1 MKPLRLTLKGF
12 TGIRDGLGLDELSLD
27 IEALT
32 KDAQLIALIGP
43 NGAGKTTII
52 ENLQPHRLMPSRATS
67 ASVGGF
73 SYYDHLCRPEGF
85 KELEWL
91 HEGRRLRSQL
101 VFRMNGARRTEAFL
115 HEWKIDRWVPMVT
128 SDGTGSDGRAETY
141 DRCVESL
148 LGSPEAFF
156 TSAFHAQNRRQL
168 SAYRPSEVK
177 SLLVELLGLEQI
189 RAAGQDAGRV
199 AAQLQQALEARRMEL
214 ARVRAMEQSAQVLRR
229 EIDESQAQVQITGQ
243 RKDAAQIALR
253 AAEQQLA
260 SCEAERAAAAS
271 TEALRQ
277 SLLAQVGEHVRR
289 KAGLLDAHR
298 RLTEEHQANRNR
310 AAAALRE
317 AEQIASAANAR
328 HQRELTATQ
337 ALLARRDAIRG
348 AAERLPALVEQ
359 EQRARDALRCAESV
373 SESALRIQQRLE
385 VIASKRQGLER
396 EAGAAV
402 LRVRQLQE
410 RFQLTAKVPCSGTEL
425 QGSCQLLADAREAQT
440 LRPSAELKV
449 AQLQQEVTALDQ
461 ERDKLQRECSNL
473 GDSTS
478 RLIQARSA
486 LDAVIEQRRVAN
498 ADAALVAQLDQAEE
512 RVRAIAAEGLE
523 VERRLQAARATA
535 SEEMARSDASS
546 QEAASRHAAEVAE
559 LDAALARLAQ
569 QLGAL
574 PPQFDEAKRAAA
586 EQGVASARRTLAQA
600 EADYAGAVVRRA
612 EFGGRLRA
620 FQAQIMDG
628 EASARAVA
636 HLETELALWTAL
648 SKALG
653 NDGVIALCIDD
664 AGPTLASLANELL
677 INCYGP
683 RFTISITT
691 QVETAKKDLKEGF
704 DVVVFDA
711 QTGASKSV
719 GLMSGGERVLV
730 NEALTRAIA
739 VYLAQCAGRRYHTL
753 FSDETDGPLDAERKR
768 MFVAMKREV
777 LRLAGY
783 EKEIFVSQT
792 PQLWEMA
799 DCVIDVGRLAK
810 RVVA

>member
-1 MKPLRLTLKGF
+1 
-12 TGIRDGLGLDELSLD
+12 
-27 IEALT
+27 
-32 KDAQLIALIGP
+32 
-43 NGAGKTTII
+43 
-52 ENLQPHRLMPSRATS
+52 
-67 ASVGGF
+67 V
-73 SYYDHLCRPEGF
+73 
-85 KELEWL
+85 
-91 HEGRRLRSQL
+91 
-101 VFRMNGARRTEAFL
+101 
-115 HEWKIDRWVPMVT
+115 
-128 SDGTGSDGRAETY
+128 
-141 DRCVESL
+141 
-148 LGSPEAFF
+148 
-156 TSAFHAQNRRQL
+156 
-168 SAYRPSEVK
+168 
-177 SLLVELLGLEQI
+177 
-189 RAAGQDAGRV
+189 
-199 AAQLQQALEARRMEL
+199 
-214 ARVRAMEQSAQVLRR
+214 
-229 EIDESQAQVQITGQ
+229 
-243 RKDAAQIALR
+243 
-253 AAEQQLA
+253 
-260 SCEAERAAAAS
+260 
-271 TEALRQ
+271 
-277 SLLAQVGEHVRR
+277 
-289 KAGLLDAHR
+289 
-298 RLTEEHQANRNR
+298 
-310 AAAALRE
+310 
-317 AEQIASAANAR
+317 
-328 HQRELTATQ
+328 
-337 ALLARRDAIRG
+337 
-348 AAERLPALVEQ
+348 
-359 EQRARDALRCAESV
+359 
-373 SESALRIQQRLE
+373 
-385 VIASKRQGLER
+385 
-396 EAGAAV
+396 AV
-402 LRVRQLQE
+402 LRARQLQE
-410 RFQLTAKVPCSGTEL
+410 RFQLTAQVPCSGTEL

-449 AQLQQEVTALDQ
+449 AQLQQEVAELDQ
-461 ERDKLQRECSNL
+461 ERDKLQREWSGL

-535 SEEMARSDASS
+535 SEEMGRSDASS

-559 LDAALARLAQ
+559 LDAALARFAQ

-600 EADYAGAVVRRA
+600 EADHAAAVVRRA

-620 FQAQIMDG
+620 LQAQLMDG
-628 EASARAVA
+628 ETSARAVA

-704 DVVVFDA
+704 DVLVFNA

-783 EKEIFVSQT
+783 EQEIFVSQT

-799 DCVIDVGRLAK
+799 DCVIDVRRLAK
-810 RVVA
+810 RVVP